1 MLSFG
6 VYVFYINGPA
16 IYPTSLL
23 KNFNLKSNRFSII
36 SEMNV
41 KALRSGVTY
50 IEVPGHMKRGAER
63 STALSFTNFLEVMLN
78 YLTLVLDSY
87 YKSREIFKLPNSC
100 RVQIL

>member
-1 MLSFG
+1 MPADGDVSEDALCLMINKSDEADLVLLYLVNREERVFRNTLSSVFSLIFMLSFG

-41 KALRSGVTY
+41 KTLRSGSHT
-50 IEVPGHMKRGAER
+50 
-63 STALSFTNFLEVMLN
+63 
-78 YLTLVLDSY
+78 
-87 YKSREIFKLPNSC
+87 
-100 RVQIL
+100 